1 MINIYFPYDED
12 LYTLDELDVIY
23 DYKDIL
29 ERKIISFAFSYY
41 DISDNNRELSIRLH
55 KNPIFWKDTP
65 LLGKFSSKDNK
76 PVIDI
81 YSLDCMSTT
90 ESIKVFF
97 HEFTHYKQWLFKEQ
111 KLKDDYKLNY
121 MDRPWEIEAWKNQE
135 LMFEYLTM
143 IYNTTHEGFDY
154 DKNAERV

>member
-1 MINIYFPYDED
+1 MITVYFPYDED
-12 LYTLDELDVIY
+12 LYSLDELDVIY

-29 ERKIISFAFSYY
+29 ERKIIPFAFAYY
-41 DISDNNRELSIRLH
+41 DISDKDRKLSIILH
-55 KNPIFWKDTP
+55 KNPAFFKDAP
-65 LLGKFSSKDNK
+65 ILGRFTSKNDN
-76 PVIDI
+76 PVMDI
-81 YSLDCMSTT
+81 YALDYMSTT

-97 HEFTHYKQWLFKEQ
+97 HEFTHYKQWLFKEE

-121 MDRPWEIEAWKNQE
+121 MERPWEIEAWKNQE

-143 IYNTTHEGFDY
+143 IYDTTHEGFDY